1 MADSASAIPPLLL
14 GKHPPH
20 LRRRRASSWYGQLVL
35 VVFLVAQCLDGI
47 LTYVGVATFGL
58 AMEGNPIIA
67 ALMAH
72 LGHGL
77 GLVSAKVTAAA
88 LGVCL
93 HLCEIHSVVALLAG
107 FYLTAAVAP
116 WTLILF
122 F

>member
-1 MADSASAIPPLLL
+1 MAAVTFAPPATRFRSFALTFFLLMQ
-14 GKHPPH
+14 G
-20 LRRRRASSWYGQLVL
+20 
-35 VVFLVAQCLDGI
+35 LDGV

-58 AMEGNPIIA
+58 AIEANPIVA
-67 ALMAH
+67 ALMAQ

-77 GLVSAKVTAAA
+77 GLLSAKAAAAA

-93 HLCEIHSVVALLAG
+93 HVHEVPVVLALLAG

-116 WTLILF
+116 WTVILF